1 MLYFS
6 ESEFSAEVKV
16 LFGEYMKVY
25 VLNEYSLQ
33 GGFEV
38 ANIYIFVCVLVYIS
52 DVCENKLEENDMF
65 GCNQKDK

>member
-25 VLNEYSLQ
+25 VD
-33 GGFEV
+33 
-38 ANIYIFVCVLVYIS
+38 VLEAERKAV
-52 DVCENKLEENDMF
+52 ETFKM
-65 GCNQKDK
+65 

>member
-38 ANIYIFVCVLVYIS
+38 ANIYCRLRTRIYKRRL
-52 DVCENKLEENDMF
+52 
-65 GCNQKDK
+65 